1 LSVSHRERKF
11 PLNTPLRFLAAAAC
25 AALLLPAAAGRSA
38 DLPTVRVG
46 LICGGMTPM
55 VAQVALN
62 DGSFEKAGV
71 HVEKDC
77 FTGGPQAVQA
87 LVGKSIDAFIGSY
100 DHALRQRARNIDVK
114 VYAELYDG
122 YSYELVA
129 KTAGPLGTLA
139 QAKGQT
145 LAVTAA
151 GALSDDAL
159 RLGLTE
165 AGLNPDRDVTIVAT
179 GSGAPMVAA
188 LDTDRV
194 AGGMLAEP
202 SVTQLTEGGK
212 YKVVF
217 DPTQPFAGNVIM
229 AQTAFVA
236 ANRPAFTAML
246 RVLRATA
253 ASVAADPQSAVEP
266 MRKDFPGVTPAL
278 MLTAVKHTLP
288 HVPKGLLA
296 DRRSTDPVVAAT
308 IKKGDITAPIPF
320 GAVCDNTILESIK

>member
-1 LSVSHRERKF
+1 V
-11 PLNTPLRFLAAAAC
+11 C
-25 AALLLPAAAGRSA
+25 AALLAPAAPGRSA
-38 DLPTVRVG
+38 DLPTINVG

-55 VAQVALN
+55 IAQVALN

-71 HVEKDC
+71 HVVKDC

-100 DHALRQRARNIDVK
+100 DHVLRQRARSIDVK
-114 VYAELYDG
+114 VYAELYNG
-122 YSYELVA
+122 YSYQLIGKLA
-129 KTAGPLGTLA
+129 APASLA
-139 QAKGQT
+139 QAKGLT
-145 LAVTAA
+145 LGVTAP

-188 LDTDRV
+188 LDTDRI
-194 AGGMLAEP
+194 AAGMLAEP
-202 SVTQLTEGGK
+202 STTALTDSGK

-236 ANRPAFTAML
+236 ANKPAFTTML
-246 RVLRATA
+246 AVLRATA
-253 ASVAADPQSAVEP
+253 VRVAANPQVAVEP
-266 MRKDFPGVTPAL
+266 MRKDFPTISPGV
-278 MLTAVKHTLP
+278 MLVAIKHTLP
-288 HVPKGLLA
+288 HVPKGLLV
-296 DRRSTDPVVAAT
+296 DRKSTDPVVAAT
-308 IKKGDITAPIPF
+308 LKKGDITTAIPF
-320 GAVCDNTILESIK
+320 EAAVDNSILDSIK

>member
-1 LSVSHRERKF
+1 MTTS
-11 PLNTPLRFLAAAAC
+11 LRFLVAAAC
-25 AALLLPAAAGRSA
+25 AALIVPAAAGRSA
-38 DLPTVRVG
+38 DLPTIKVG

-62 DGSFEKAGV
+62 DGSFERAGV

-100 DHALRQRARNIDVK
+100 DHVLRLRARNIDVK
-114 VYAELYDG
+114 VYAELYNG
-122 YSYELVA
+122 FSYQLVA
-129 KTAGPLGTLA
+129 KPSQLANLA
-139 QAKGQT
+139 QAKGKT

-165 AGLNPDRDVTIVAT
+165 AGLNPDRDVTLIAT

-202 SVTQLTEGGK
+202 SVTRLTESGK

-236 ANRPAFTAML
+236 ANKPAVTAML
-246 RVLRATA
+246 GALRSA
-253 ASVAADPQSAVEP
+253 AARIAANPQVAVEP
-266 MRKDFPGVTPAL
+266 MRKDFPTVTPEA
-278 MLTAVKHTLP
+278 MLIAIKHTLP

-296 DRRSTDPVVAAT
+296 DKASTDPVVAAT
-308 IKKGDITAPIPF
+308 LKKGDIPGPIPF
-320 GAVCDNTILESIK
+320 ETAVDNSILHSIK

>member
-1 LSVSHRERKF
+1 
-11 PLNTPLRFLAAAAC
+11 
-25 AALLLPAAAGRSA
+25 
-38 DLPTVRVG
+38 
-46 LICGGMTPM
+46 MTPM
-55 VAQVALN
+55 VAEVTFN
-62 DGSFEKAGV
+62 DGRFEKAGV

-100 DHALRQRARNIDVK
+100 DHVLQLRARNIDAK
-114 VYAELYDG
+114 VYAELYNG
-122 YSYELVA
+122 YSYELLA
-129 KTAGPLGTLA
+129 KSSTAMNTLA
-139 QAKGQT
+139 QAKGKT
-145 LAVTAA
+145 IAVTAA

-179 GSGAPMVAA
+179 GSGVPVLAA

-202 SVTQLTEGGK
+202 SITQLTDGGK

-217 DPTQPFAGNVIM
+217 DPKTPFAGNVIM
-229 AQTAFVA
+229 AQAAVVA
-236 ANRPAFTAML
+236 ANRPAFAAML
-246 RVLRATA
+246 GALRATA
-253 ASVAADPQSAVEP
+253 ARIAANPQSAVEP
-266 MRKDFPGVTPAL
+266 MRKDFPSVPPAV
-278 MLTAVKHTLP
+278 MLTAIKHTLA

-308 IKKGDITAPIPF
+308 LKKGDITTAIPF
-320 GAVCDNTILESIK
+320 ETVVDNSVLESIK

>member
-1 LSVSHRERKF
+1 
-11 PLNTPLRFLAAAAC
+11 
-25 AALLLPAAAGRSA
+25 LLLPALPGRGA

-55 VAQVALN
+55 IAQVALN
-62 DGSFEKAGV
+62 DGAFERAGV

-100 DHALRQRARNIDVK
+100 DHVLRQRARNIDVK
-114 VYAELYDG
+114 AYAELYNG
-122 YSYELVA
+122 YSYELIA
-129 KTAGPLGTLA
+129 KSSAALPALG

-145 LAVTAA
+145 FAVTAA

-159 RLGLTE
+159 RLGLSE

-179 GSGAPMVAA
+179 GAGVPMVAA

-194 AGGMLAEP
+194 QGGMLAEP
-202 SVTQLTEGGK
+202 SITQLTSGGK

-217 DPTQPFAGNVIM
+217 DPTQPFAGNVVM
-229 AQTAFVA
+229 AQTSYVA
-236 ANRPAFTAML
+236 ANRPAFLAML
-246 RVLRATA
+246 TVLRNTA
-253 ASVAADPQSAVEP
+253 ARVAASPQSAVEA
-266 MRKDFPGVTPAL
+266 MRKDFPGVSAAE
-278 MLTAVKHTLP
+278 MLVAIKHTLP

-308 IKKGDITAPIPF
+308 VKKGDITAPIPF
-320 GAVCDNTILESIK
+320 EAAVDNSLLEAIK

>member
-1 LSVSHRERKF
+1 M
-11 PLNTPLRFLAAAAC
+11 C
-25 AALLLPAAAGRSA
+25 AILLLPALPGRSA

-55 VAQVALN
+55 VAQVAIN
-62 DGSFEKAGV
+62 DGSFEKAGI

-87 LVGKSIDAFIGSY
+87 LVGRSIDAFIGSY
-100 DHALRQRARNIDVK
+100 DHVLRQRARNIDVK

-122 YSYELVA
+122 YSYELIA
-129 KTAGPLGTLA
+129 KSSSPMNSLA

-145 LAVTAA
+145 FAVTAA

-159 RLGLTE
+159 RLGLAE

-179 GSGAPMVAA
+179 GSGVPMVAA

-202 SVTQLTEGGK
+202 TITQLTDGGK

-217 DPTQPFAGNVIM
+217 DPTQPFAGNVDHG
-229 AQTAFVA
+229 ADVVRRREQA
-236 ANRPAFTAML
+236 AFTTML
-246 RVLRATA
+246 GVLRATA
-253 ASVAADPQSAVEP
+253 ARVAANPQSAVEP
-266 MRKDFPGVTPAL
+266 MRKDFPAVAPAV
-278 MLTAVKHTLP
+278 MLAAIKRTLP
-288 HVPKGLLA
+288 HVPRA
-296 DRRSTDPVVAAT
+296 CSPTAARPIRSSPRRL
-308 IKKGDITAPIPF
+308 KKGDITSAIPF
-320 GAVCDNTILESIK
+320 EAAVDNSILESIK

>member
-1 LSVSHRERKF
+1 M
-11 PLNTPLRFLAAAAC
+11 
-25 AALLLPAAAGRSA
+25 
-38 DLPTVRVG
+38 PTVRVG

-62 DGSFEKAGV
+62 DGSFERAGV

-100 DHALRQRARNIDVK
+100 DHVLRQRARNIDVK
-114 VYAELYDG
+114 VYAELYNG
-122 YSYELVA
+122 YSYELIA
-129 KTAGPLGTLA
+129 KASASMNTLA

-145 LAVTAA
+145 FAVTAA

-179 GSGAPMVAA
+179 GSGVPMVAA

-194 AGGMLAEP
+194 AGGMLAEH
-202 SVTQLTEGGK
+202 SITQLTDGGK

-229 AQTAFVA
+229 AQTSFVA
-236 ANRPAFTAML
+236 ANRAAFVALLGAL
-246 RVLRATA
+246 RSTA
-253 ASVAADPQSAVEP
+253 ARIAQNPASAVEP
-266 MRKDFPGVTPAL
+266 MRKDFPAVPPAV
-278 MLTAVKHTLP
+278 MLAAIKHTLP

-308 IKKGDITAPIPF
+308 LKKGDITSPIPF
-320 GAVCDNTILESIK
+320 EAAVDNSVLESIR

>member
-1 LSVSHRERKF
+1 M
-11 PLNTPLRFLAAAAC
+11 
-25 AALLLPAAAGRSA
+25 
-38 DLPTVRVG
+38 
-46 LICGGMTPM
+46 I
-55 VAQVALN
+55 AQVAIN

-100 DHALRQRARNIDVK
+100 DHVLRQRARNIDVK
-114 VYAELYDG
+114 AYAELYDG
-122 YSYELVA
+122 YSYELIA
-129 KTAGPLGTLA
+129 KSSAAMNSLA
-139 QAKGQT
+139 QAKGLT
-145 LAVTAA
+145 FAVTAA

-179 GSGAPMVAA
+179 GSGVPMVAA

-194 AGGMLAEP
+194 NAGMLAEP
-202 SVTQLTEGGK
+202 TITQLTDGGK

-217 DPTQPFAGNVIM
+217 DPTQPFAGNVVM
-229 AQTAFVA
+229 AQTAFVSANRAAFATLLGVLRSTAARVA
-236 ANRPAFTAML
+236 AN
-246 RVLRATA
+246 
-253 ASVAADPQSAVEP
+253 PQSAVEP
-266 MRKDFPGVTPAL
+266 MRKDFPTIAPAV
-278 MLTAVKHTLP
+278 MLAAIKRTLP

-308 IKKGDITAPIPF
+308 LKKGDITSAIPF
-320 GAVCDNTILESIK
+320 EAAVDNSVLESIK

>member
-1 LSVSHRERKF
+1 V
-11 PLNTPLRFLAAAAC
+11 
-25 AALLLPAAAGRSA
+25 PAAPGRSA
-38 DLPTVRVG
+38 DLPTIKVG

-100 DHALRQRARNIDVK
+100 DHVLRQRARNIDVK
-114 VYAELYDG
+114 AYAELYNG
-122 YSYELVA
+122 YSYQLVA
-129 KTAGPLGTLA
+129 KPAQLASLA
-139 QAKGQT
+139 QAKGKT
-145 LAVTAA
+145 LAITAA

-165 AGLNPDRDVTIVAT
+165 AGLNPDRDVTLIAT

-202 SVTQLTEGGK
+202 SVTRLTESGK

-229 AQTAFVA
+229 AQTSFVA
-236 ANRPAFTAML
+236 ANKPAFSAML
-246 RVLRATA
+246 GALRATA
-253 ASVAADPQSAVEP
+253 ARIAANPQLAVEP
-266 MRKDFPGVTPAL
+266 MRKDFPTVTPEA
-278 MLTAVKHTLP
+278 MLIAIKHTLP

-296 DRRSTDPVVAAT
+296 DKASTDPVVAAT
-308 IKKGDITAPIPF
+308 VKKGDIPSAIPF
-320 GAVCDNTILESIK
+320 EAAVDNSILNSIK

>member
-1 LSVSHRERKF
+1 M
-11 PLNTPLRFLAAAAC
+11 NTPLRLLTVAAVC
-25 AALLLPAAAGRSA
+25 ATLIAPFAPARGA
-38 DLPTVRVG
+38 DLPTIKVG

-100 DHALRQRARNIDVK
+100 DHVLRQRARNIDVK
-114 VYAELYDG
+114 VYAELYNG
-122 YSYELVA
+122 YSYQLIG
-129 KTAGPLGTLA
+129 KTAGPASLA
-139 QAKGQT
+139 QAKGLT
-145 LAVTAA
+145 LGVTAP

-188 LDTDRV
+188 LDTDRI
-194 AGGMLAEP
+194 AAGMLTEP
-202 SVTQLTEGGK
+202 STTALTDTGK

-217 DPTQPFAGNVIM
+217 DPTQPFAGNVVM

-236 ANRPAFTAML
+236 ANKRAFTAML
-246 RVLRATA
+246 GALRATA
-253 ASVAADPQSAVEP
+253 ARVAANPQSAVAP
-266 MRKDFPGVTPAL
+266 MIKDFPTVAPVV
-278 MLTAVKHTLP
+278 MLAAIKHTLP
-288 HVPKGLLA
+288 HVPKGLLV
-296 DRRSTDPVVAAT
+296 DRKSTDPVVAAT
-308 IKKGDITAPIPF
+308 LKKGDITTAIPF
-320 GAVCDNTILESIK
+320 DAAVDNSILESIK

>member
-1 LSVSHRERKF
+1 
-11 PLNTPLRFLAAAAC
+11 
-25 AALLLPAAAGRSA
+25 
-38 DLPTVRVG
+38 
-46 LICGGMTPM
+46 M
-55 VAQVALN
+55 VAEVTFN

-100 DHALRQRARNIDVK
+100 DHVLQLRARNIDAK
-114 VYAELYDG
+114 VYAELYNG
-122 YSYELVA
+122 YSYELLA
-129 KTAGPLGTLA
+129 KSSTAMNTLA
-139 QAKGQT
+139 QAKGKT
-145 LAVTAA
+145 IAVTAA

-179 GSGAPMVAA
+179 GSGVPMLAA
-188 LDTDRV
+188 LETDRI

-202 SVTQLTEGGK
+202 SITQLTEGGK

-217 DPTQPFAGNVIM
+217 DPKAPFAGNVIM
-229 AQTAFVA
+229 AQSAVVA
-236 ANRPAFTAML
+236 ANRPAFAAML
-246 RVLRATA
+246 GALRATA
-253 ASVAADPQSAVEP
+253 ARIAANPQSAVEP
-266 MRKDFPGVTPAL
+266 MRKDFPSVPPAV
-278 MLTAVKHTLP
+278 MLTAIKHTIA

-308 IKKGDITAPIPF
+308 LKKGDIATAIPF
-320 GAVCDNTILESIK
+320 ETVVDNSVLESSK

>member
-1 LSVSHRERKF
+1 
-11 PLNTPLRFLAAAAC
+11 
-25 AALLLPAAAGRSA
+25 
-38 DLPTVRVG
+38 
-46 LICGGMTPM
+46 MTPM
-55 VAQVALN
+55 VAQVAFN

-100 DHALRQRARNIDVK
+100 DHVLRQRARNIDVK
-114 VYAELYDG
+114 AYAELYNG
-122 YSYELVA
+122 YSYQLVA
-129 KTAGPLGTLA
+129 KPSQLSSLA
-139 QAKGQT
+139 QAKGKT

-159 RLGLTE
+159 RLGLTG
-165 AGLNPDRDVTIVAT
+165 AGLNPDRDVTLIAT

-202 SVTQLTEGGK
+202 SVTRLTESGK
-212 YKVVF
+212 FKVVF
-217 DPTQPFAGNVIM
+217 DPKEPFAGNVIM

-236 ANRPAFTAML
+236 ANKPAFTAML
-246 RVLRATA
+246 SALRSTATRIA
-253 ASVAADPQSAVEP
+253 ANPQVAVEP
-266 MRKDFPGVTPAL
+266 MRKDFPTVTPEA
-278 MLTAVKHTLP
+278 MLIAIKHTSA

-296 DRRSTDPVVAAT
+296 DRASTEPVVAAT
-308 IKKGDITAPIPF
+308 VKKGDIPSPIPF
-320 GAVCDNTILESIK
+320 EAAVDNSILNSIK

>member
-1 LSVSHRERKF
+1 M
-11 PLNTPLRFLAAAAC
+11 
-25 AALLLPAAAGRSA
+25 
-38 DLPTVRVG
+38 PTIKVG

-71 HVEKDC
+71 RVEKDC

-87 LVGKSIDAFIGSY
+87 LVGKSIDVFIGSY
-100 DHALRQRARNIDVK
+100 DHVLRQRARNIDVK
-114 VYAELYDG
+114 VYAELYNG
-122 YSYELVA
+122 YSYQLVA
-129 KTAGPLGTLA
+129 KTTALNSLA

-145 LAVTAA
+145 FGVTAP
-151 GALSDDAL
+151 GALSDDAI

-188 LDTDRV
+188 LDTDRI

-202 SVTQLTEGGK
+202 SVTALTDTGK

-229 AQTAFVA
+229 AQTSFVA
-236 ANRPAFTAML
+236 ANKAAFTAML
-246 RVLRATA
+246 SALRSTA
-253 ASVAADPQSAVEP
+253 ARIAANPLVAVQP
-266 MRKDFPGVTPAL
+266 MLKDFPTVPPSV
-278 MLTAVKHTLP
+278 MLAAIKHTLP

-296 DRRSTDPVVAAT
+296 DKKSTDPVVAAT
-308 IKKGDITAPIPF
+308 LKKGDITTAIPF
-320 GAVCDNTILESIK
+320 EAAVDNSILDSIK

>member
-1 LSVSHRERKF
+1 
-11 PLNTPLRFLAAAAC
+11 
-25 AALLLPAAAGRSA
+25 
-38 DLPTVRVG
+38 LPTVRVG

-77 FTGGPQAVQA
+77 FSGGPQAVQA

-100 DHALRQRARNIDVK
+100 DHVLRQRARSIDVK
-114 VYAELYDG
+114 VYAELYNG
-122 YSYELVA
+122 YSYELIA
-129 KTAGPLGTLA
+129 KSSAALNTLA
-139 QAKGQT
+139 QAKGLT
-145 LAVTAA
+145 FAVTAA

-159 RLGLTE
+159 RLGLSE
-165 AGLNPDRDVTIVAT
+165 AGFNPDRDVTIVST

-194 AGGMLAEP
+194 AAAMLAEP
-202 SVTQLTEGGK
+202 TITQLTDGGK

-217 DPTQPFAGNVIM
+217 DPKLPFAGNVIM
-229 AQTAFVA
+229 AQTSFVA
-236 ANRPAFTAML
+236 ANRPAFAAML
-246 RVLRATA
+246 GVLRSTA
-253 ASVAADPQSAVEP
+253 ARIAANPQSAVEP
-266 MRKDFPGVTPAL
+266 MRKDFPTVAPDV
-278 MLTAVKHTLP
+278 MLAAIKRTIP

-308 IKKGDITAPIPF
+308 LKKGDITSTIPF
-320 GAVCDNTILESIK
+320 EAAVDNSILENIK

>member
-1 LSVSHRERKF
+1 
-11 PLNTPLRFLAAAAC
+11 
-25 AALLLPAAAGRSA
+25 
-38 DLPTVRVG
+38 VG

-62 DGSFEKAGV
+62 DGSFERAGV

-100 DHALRQRARNIDVK
+100 DHVLRQRARNIDVK
-114 VYAELYDG
+114 VYAELYNG
-122 YSYELVA
+122 YSYELIGKSSA
-129 KTAGPLGTLA
+129 LNSLA

-194 AGGMLAEP
+194 AAGMLAEP
-202 SVTQLTEGGK
+202 SITALTDGGK

-217 DPTQPFAGNVIM
+217 DPKQPFAGNVIM
-229 AQTAFVA
+229 AQTSFVA
-236 ANRPAFTAML
+236 ANRPAFAAML
-246 RVLRATA
+246 GVLRSTA
-253 ASVAADPQSAVEP
+253 ARIAASPSSAVEP
-266 MRKDFPGVTPAL
+266 MRKDFPSVAPAV
-278 MLTAVKHTLP
+278 MLTAIMHTLP
-288 HVPKGLLA
+288 HVPKGLLV
-296 DRRSTDPVVAAT
+296 DRKSTDPVVAAT
-308 IKKGDITAPIPF
+308 LKKGDITTAIPF
-320 GAVCDNTILESIK
+320 DAAVDNSILESLK

>member
-1 LSVSHRERKF
+1 V
-11 PLNTPLRFLAAAAC
+11 P
-25 AALLLPAAAGRSA
+25 GRSA

-87 LVGKSIDAFIGSY
+87 LVGRSIDAFIGSY
-100 DHALRQRARNIDVK
+100 DHVLRQRARNIDVK
-114 VYAELYDG
+114 AYAELYDG
-122 YSYELVA
+122 YSYELIA
-129 KTAGPLGTLA
+129 KSPGPLNSLA

-145 LAVTAA
+145 LAVTAS

-159 RLGLTE
+159 RLGLTA

-194 AGGMLAEP
+194 AGAMLAEP
-202 SVTQLTEGGK
+202 SITQLTDGGK
-212 YKVVF
+212 YKVVY
-217 DPTQPFAGNVIM
+217 DPKLPFAGNVVM
-229 AQTAFVA
+229 AQTSFVA
-236 ANRPAFTAML
+236 ANRPAFASFL

-253 ASVAADPQSAVEP
+253 ARIAADPQSAVEP
-266 MRKDFPGVTPAL
+266 MRKDFPTVAPGV
-278 MLTAVKHTLP
+278 MLTAVKQTLA

-308 IKKGDITAPIPF
+308 LKKGDITSAIPF
-320 GAVCDNTILESIK
+320 EAAVDNSLLESIK

>member
-1 LSVSHRERKF
+1 MPGE
-11 PLNTPLRFLAAAAC
+11 
-25 AALLLPAAAGRSA
+25 SA

-100 DHALRQRARNIDVK
+100 DHVLRQRARSIDVK
-114 VYAELYDG
+114 VYAELYNG
-122 YSYELVA
+122 YSYELIAKSSVA
-129 KTAGPLGTLA
+129 MTSLA

-145 LAVTAA
+145 FAVTAA

-159 RLGLTE
+159 RLGLTA

-194 AGGMLAEP
+194 AAGMLAEP
-202 SVTQLTEGGK
+202 TITQLTDGGK

-236 ANRPAFTAML
+236 ANRPAFVAML
-246 RVLRATA
+246 RALRTTA
-253 ASVAADPQSAVEP
+253 ARIASDPQSAVEP
-266 MRKDFPGVTPAL
+266 MRKDFPAVSPAV
-278 MLTAVKHTLP
+278 MLAAIKRTIP

-308 IKKGDITAPIPF
+308 LKKGDITTAIPF
-320 GAVCDNTILESIK
+320 EAAVDNSVLESIR